1 MFAALI
7 GFGSF
12 VVVVTLI
19 CAIAY
24 QNADS
29 LESWAKKRFGQH
41 KPAN

>member
-12 VVVVTLI
+12 VAVVTLI
-19 CAIAY
+19 CVIAY
-24 QNADS
+24 RNADS
-29 LESWAKKRFGQH
+29 LESWAKKQIGNH